1 MKQKTAY
8 LFGMVGVLAV
18 GAVAVASNAGFLQG
32 KLRPSVSTT
41 SALCSQ
47 MTLFEG
53 NVDSSSDFITM
64 LDRLSSSTSCP
75 HQISANAYPV
85 STGSGSSYPMNVAI
99 ECSADELEVQ
109 YDTTTDSYQI
119 ECERTYGDL
128 EFAIRANLTP
138 MEDGT
143 YELGVNSST
152 NDVDNHLY
160 YSYSLDPDTL
170 NIDRISMDSY

>member
-1 MKQKTAY
+1 MKKKTAY
-8 LFGMVGVLAV
+8 LVGMFAVLAV
-18 GAVAVASNAGFLQG
+18 GATAVASNSGVLQG
-32 KLRPSVSTT
+32 KVSPSTPTFAS
-41 SALCSQ
+41 CSLT
-47 MTLFEG
+47 TLFEG
-53 NVDSSSDFITM
+53 NVGDSTDFMDMLSD
-64 LDRLSSSTSCP
+64 LSSGSRCP

-170 NIDRISMDSY
+170 TIDRISMDSY